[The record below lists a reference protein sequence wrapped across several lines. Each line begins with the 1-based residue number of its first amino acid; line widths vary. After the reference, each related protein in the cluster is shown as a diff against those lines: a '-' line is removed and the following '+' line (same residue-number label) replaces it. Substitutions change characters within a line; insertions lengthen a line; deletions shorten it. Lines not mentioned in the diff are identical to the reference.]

1 MIHELKQPI
10 KKWMGV
16 DKVHSG
22 FYTFDFSTPSGRK
35 FVKNSYCYPVKI
47 I

>member
-35 FVKNSYCYPVKI
+35 FVKIPIVILNKI